1 MRYRLMQGLYR
12 VHMTTAETADFL
24 KKWPEFSDV
33 RPDCITLYIRRED
46 HHVVTVKSGK
56 IRQTIPP
63 AMVKLIAARARRSAE
78 KGLKI

>member
-24 KKWPEFSDV
+24 KQWPEFSADV
-33 RPDCITLYIRRED
+33 RPDGITLFVRRSD
-46 HHVVTVKSGK
+46 HHVVTVASG
-56 IRQTIPP
+56 RQTIPP

-78 KGLKI
+78 KGLKLA